1 MPSTSSTRKYDR
13 DLGLTNLST
22 ATRWAAAGA
31 LAMVGLFTAAVA
43 HAFPGHHRASTVPAS
58 GSSVAGPQSSGS
70 GTASSDP
77 SGNLQPPATPP
88 ASSSSPPVVV
98 SGGS

>member
-1 MPSTSSTRKYDR
+1 MPPTSTNRKYDR
-13 DLGLTNLST
+13 DLGLANLST

-31 LAMVGLFTAAVA
+31 LAMVGLFTAAAA
-43 HAFPGHHRASTVPAS
+43 HAFPGHNRTTTVPSS

-77 SGNLQPPATPP
+77 SGNLQPPASPP
-88 ASSSSPPVVV
+88 TTSSSPPVVV